1 MKMSRAVAVAFALGS
16 LAVLP
21 ACSMMGGGG
30 GMMGGGSTAAAAPT
44 PSLGQPGLSPSTV
57 RQVQTALQQQGAYK
71 GNIDG
76 VWGEATRTAVR
87 NYQQAHS
94 LKVNGELY
102 PQTLQALNIVN
113 TGTGNTAGNTGGTA
127 PGSNNPPAVSGGTT
141 SGGTTTNTPPASQ
154 TNQ

>member
-1 MKMSRAVAVAFALGS
+1 MKMSRAIAVTFALGS
-16 LAVLP
+16 LALLP

-30 GMMGGGSTAAAAPT
+30 GDMMGGGSTAAAA

-87 NYQQAHS
+87 NYQQAHN
-94 LKVNGELY
+94 LKVNGELD

-113 TGTGNTAGNTGGTA
+113 TGTGTGNTAGNTGTTA

-141 SGGTTTNTPPASQ
+141 TNTPPATQ